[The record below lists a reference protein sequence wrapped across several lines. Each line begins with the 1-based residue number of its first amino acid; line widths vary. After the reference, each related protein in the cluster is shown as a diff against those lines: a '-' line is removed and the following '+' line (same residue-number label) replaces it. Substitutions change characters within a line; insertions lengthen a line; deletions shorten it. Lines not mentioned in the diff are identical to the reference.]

1 MAVDFFT
8 FRCYNKHNRSTN
20 QKFTNGGIKIIM
32 KEKGRK
38 IAGLII
44 AASGAL
50 QFIIGISEKMR
61 SMIIVGICLCIS
73 GCLYLFGKKA

>member
-1 MAVDFFT
+1 
-8 FRCYNKHNRSTN
+8 
-20 QKFTNGGIKIIM
+20 M

-50 QFIIGISEKMR
+50 ELIIGISEKMG
-61 SMIIVGICLCIS
+61 STIIVGICLCICGS
-73 GCLYLFGKKA
+73 LYLFEKRA

>member
-1 MAVDFFT
+1 
-8 FRCYNKHNRSTN
+8 
-20 QKFTNGGIKIIM
+20 M

-61 SMIIVGICLCIS
+61 SMIIVGICLCTS
-73 GCLYLFGKKA
+73 GCLYLFEKRT